1 LPLALT
7 GGTLSAMLQE
17 FGVSLKTIGLFAAI
31 GTPYAIK
38 FLWAP
43 IIDNVRI
50 PFLGKRLGHRKSWL
64 LLVQILLC
72 EQIMFMAFQ
81 DPSTDIWWVAAAA
94 VVVATLSATQDIII
108 DAYRIEL
115 LKAEDQGHGSSAM
128 VFGYRVGMLVS
139 GAGALILADI
149 EGWRI
154 TYLIMA
160 FLVLSGIIAAVVIDS
175 GKEDNIAMKQ
185 SVGAK
190 AWIKTSVIDPFHDF
204 SKNNGWFIILSF
216 IVFFKL
222 GDAFLG
228 QMANSFYLKTGF
240 TKTEIGSIAKVYGLC
255 ATLIGAFA
263 GGWAIKRAG
272 LTKTLYIAA
281 LVQMASNLIYI
292 YQLHA
297 GHDIKALMLTISTEN
312 LAGGFGTTAF
322 VAYISLLCNKRFTA
336 TQFALL
342 SSLSAFGRTWL
353 STPSGRMVEMLG
365 WQNFFIL
372 STIIAIPGIV
382 LLILLHRR
390 FPDSLQGKPQI
401 ILLD

>member
-1 LPLALT
+1 MPLALT

-115 LKAEDQGHGSSAM
+115 LKAEEQGHGSSAM

-160 FLVLSGIIAAVVIDS
+160 ILVLSGIIAAVVIDS

-240 TKTEIGSIAKVYGLC
+240 TKT
-255 ATLIGAFA
+255 
-263 GGWAIKRAG
+263 
-272 LTKTLYIAA
+272 
-281 LVQMASNLIYI
+281 
-292 YQLHA
+292 
-297 GHDIKALMLTISTEN
+297 
-312 LAGGFGTTAF
+312 
-322 VAYISLLCNKRFTA
+322 
-336 TQFALL
+336 
-342 SSLSAFGRTWL
+342 
-353 STPSGRMVEMLG
+353 
-365 WQNFFIL
+365 
-372 STIIAIPGIV
+372 
-382 LLILLHRR
+382 
-390 FPDSLQGKPQI
+390 
-401 ILLD
+401 